1 MIYEPVLK
9 DRSVVFLIYENGI
22 ETPHGGEHIFFQ
34 TLVIFG
40 ESTLGNLVR
49 LWRITSE
56 NHQPFTEGATPL
68 YTCLAF

>member
-49 LWRITSE
+49 
-56 NHQPFTEGATPL
+56 P
-68 YTCLAF
+68 